1 MVGSVRN
8 YVCTGVNNAAHF
20 ILQAKKREN
29 NMIRYKDDSILTF
42 MLDLEWNDTEL
53 FQELE
58 KFNQLQTNMIKEET
72 NEWCIDLGEYYG

>member
-1 MVGSVRN
+1 
-8 YVCTGVNNAAHF
+8 
-20 ILQAKKREN
+20 
-29 NMIRYKDDSILTF
+29 MIRYKDDSILTF